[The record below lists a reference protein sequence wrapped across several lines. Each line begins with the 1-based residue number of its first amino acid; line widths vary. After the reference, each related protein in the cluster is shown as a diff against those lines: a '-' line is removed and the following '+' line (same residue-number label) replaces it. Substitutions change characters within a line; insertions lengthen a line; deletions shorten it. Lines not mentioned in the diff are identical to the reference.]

1 RECRIEVRPEVSGN
15 GMMAGRELPPVAVL
29 RMDRLLTARA
39 RQFKKAGV
47 DGDMDTLRV
56 LAFLER
62 FGEADP
68 LADQTRNAPP
78 TPARR
83 QARDSQARDSQDSDS
98 QDGEAGRD
106 GGADEDGDGRS
117 GGDGGPGPGAPGP
130 GSGAPGPGGAAPAG
144 PARGACTCGGAGP
157 GRGPEGGIAARI
169 HLTAPVATL
178 TGMAGRP
185 GVLRGTGPIDPDL
198 VRDLAGEAAGNPATA
213 YDFTLT
219 DADGRPVAHA
229 CGRPGPNDH
238 SRDDRSRHKQRHA
251 PDHGPPRL
259 TLIDRGP
266 LGSHGKWRYT
276 HRGRE
281 IIFEFEHL
289 AGPCDHRHQAA
300 GHDPGR
306 HLRHLTAVLNPACT
320 HPACRRPEFQCD
332 YDHATAYE
340 HGGITCLC
348 QAGPVCR
355 RDHRDKQRSG
365 WEVEGTG
372 APGWFQWKTPSGR
385 TYTKGPS
392 IYPT

>member
-1 RECRIEVRPEVSGN
+1 RPEVSGN

-47 DGDMDTLRV
+47 DGDLDTLRV

-68 LADQTRNAPP
+68 LADLARNVPP
-78 TPARR
+78 ATEGSGDEDNGGRR
-83 QARDSQARDSQDSDS
+83 GDSDGGH
-98 QDGEAGRD
+98 DDD
-106 GGADEDGDGRS
+106 GGGR
-117 GGDGGPGPGAPGP
+117 GPRPDGPGDMPPGGSCSCGGTNPG
-130 GSGAPGPGGAAPAG
+130 GSGAGS
-144 PARGACTCGGAGP
+144 
-157 GRGPEGGIAARI
+157 GIAARI
-169 HLTAPVATL
+169 HLTAPVLTL
-178 TGMAGRP
+178 TELAGRP

-198 VRDLAGEAAGNPATA
+198 VRDLAGEAARNPATA

-229 CGRPGPNDH
+229 CGRPGPDDH
-238 SRDDRSRHKQRHA
+238 SRYGHSRHKRHHA
-251 PDHGPPRL
+251 PDHRPPRL
-259 TLIDRGP
+259 TLVDRGP
-266 LGSHGKWRYT
+266 PGSHGIWRYT

-289 AGPCDHRHQAA
+289 AGPCDHKHQAA

-320 HPACRRPEFQCD
+320 HPACRRPGFQCD
-332 YDHATAYE
+332 YE
-340 HGGITCLC
+340 HSHPYDLGGITCLC

-355 RDHRDKQRSG
+355 RDHQDKQQPG
-365 WEVEGTG
+365 WKVDGTG
-372 APGWFQWKTPSGR
+372 ARGWFRWTTPSGR
-385 TYTKGPS
+385 MYLKGPS
-392 IYPT
+392 IYAD